1 LPRSAH
7 TRRRFLAGLAAA
19 SAGLGLTRR
28 VRGSDGLDV
37 VVRPDL
43 PRQTIDNFSASDCWS
58 MDPIGR
64 EWSDEGRERIADLLF
79 STEKGIGL
87 SLWRFNIGAGSSAT
101 DGDKLWDPWRG
112 VECFRDSAEA
122 PYDWSRQAGQ
132 QWFLRAARDRGV
144 REFLA
149 GANSP
154 PVWLTAN
161 GHAYCDPT
169 GPSTNLRAGVERD
182 FARFL
187 ADVVEHLRRRGY
199 AFRYL
204 SPLNEPNWG
213 WEGGQEGCR
222 FANADIIRL
231 VEALHAEL
239 SHRGLNVDI
248 LVPESGDY
256 TSLLDDERF
265 RAWLGTD
272 DPATVYMSGNN
283 TRGDGKYRE
292 YIRDL
297 LSDARLRAMLG
308 NRLSAHSYW
317 TDRGRQ
323 NLVDLRRAVRANLDA
338 YSPGASLW
346 QTEYCIMDHKRDLSM
361 DMALHVAR
369 VIHHDLVDAEVSAWH
384 WWLAVSPADY
394 KDGLIYTD
402 YRQTG
407 EQNVLCSK
415 TLWVLGNWSRY
426 VRPGYR
432 RVTVDMAPAIDDVL
446 PSAFTSPDGRRLVLV
461 IVNASPRDVTL
472 RLRVGHTTPPMR
484 RVVTDDTHDLAADPG
499 PSSPGELRIG
509 TRSVV
514 TLLGDLA

>member
-1 LPRSAH
+1 MGGGH
-7 TRRRFLAGLAAA
+7 TRRGFLAGVAAA
-19 SAGLGLTRR
+19 SAGLALARR
-28 VRGSDGLDV
+28 VRGEERLEL

-64 EWSDEGRERIADLLF
+64 EWSEENRERIADLLF
-79 STEKGIGL
+79 SPEAGIGL
-87 SLWRFNIGAGSSAT
+87 SLWRFNIGAGSAAT
-101 DGDKLWDPWRG
+101 DRETLWDPWRG

-122 PYDWSRQAGQ
+122 PYDWSRQPGQ
-132 QWFLRAARDRGV
+132 QWFLRAARERGV
-144 REFLA
+144 SQFLA

-169 GPSTNLRAGVERD
+169 GPSTNLRPGAETA
-182 FARFL
+182 FATFL
-187 ADVVEHLRRRGY
+187 ADVVEHFWAEGY

-204 SPLNEPNWG
+204 SPLNEPNWA

-222 FANADIIRL
+222 FANTDIIRL

-239 SHRGLNVDI
+239 SARGLEMDI
-248 LVPESGDY
+248 LAPESGDY
-256 TSLLDDERF
+256 PSLLDDERF
-265 RAWLGTD
+265 REWLGTD
-272 DPATVYMSGNN
+272 DLATVYVSGNN
-283 TRGDGKYRE
+283 RRGDGRYRE
-292 YIRDL
+292 YIKDL
-297 LSDARLRAMLG
+297 LGNERLRAMLG
-308 NRLSAHSYW
+308 TRLSAHSYW
-317 TDRGRQ
+317 TDRGRR
-323 NLVDLRRAVRANLDA
+323 NLIDLRRAVRANLDA
-338 YSPGASLW
+338 YATGASLW

-361 DMALHVAR
+361 DTALHVAR

-426 VRPGYR
+426 VRPGFR
-432 RVTVDMAPAIDDVL
+432 RVAADLAPALDDVL
-446 PSAFTSPDGRRLVLV
+446 PSAFISPDGRRLVV
-461 IVNASPRDVTL
+461 VVVNASPREVAL
-472 RLRVGHTTPPMR
+472 QLRVGDDMPPMR
-484 RVVTDDTHDLAADPG
+484 RVVTDDTHDLAADLG
-499 PSSPGELRIG
+499 LTSPDELRVG
-509 TRSVV
+509 VRSVV
-514 TLLGDLA
+514 TLLGNVA